1 MSSVRKKDQ
10 SEHRFTTLDII
21 LDMYSHTC
29 TVISNPKFNEC
40 PDLKNRI
47 EHEAAMIYHLCRAA
61 NEDYDN
67 RVASEAKIRIELE
80 AEAIEHCMW
89 LKTNLRLSQKLL
101 HIRAKKIIYWNGL
114 VNNALNAIK
123 KWKAAE
129 SKNLDTLQ

>member
-29 TVISNPKFNEC
+29 TVISNPKFSEC
-40 PDLKNRI
+40 PDIKHRI

-67 RVASEAKIRIELE
+67 RIIDEAKVRIKLE
-80 AEAIEHCMW
+80 EE
-89 LKTNLRLSQKLL
+89 LSQFV
-101 HIRAKKIIYWNGL
+101 AQAECL
-114 VNNALNAIK
+114 VQGPVGRRK
-123 KWKAAE
+123 
-129 SKNLDTLQ
+129 T

>member
-29 TVISNPKFNEC
+29 TVISNPKFSEC